1 MVRSTTIFRVHD
13 GLPLAASVDDE
24 TVSALRLDEKR
35 RRRRAWKVMGMREMW
50 VASVEGQCDETG
62 VIERLWAAETNH
74 DANDDTGPSSQPAS
88 GDESSDDASGD
99 VRLAE
104 PAVILDRAATSQL
117 ARSHFSWRATAATP
131 RPRRLSRSS
140 LAVIPRPLLG
150 TPASWV
156 PVPQPSL

>member
-1 MVRSTTIFRVHD
+1 MV
-13 GLPLAASVDDE
+13 
-24 TVSALRLDEKR
+24 
-35 RRRRAWKVMGMREMW
+35 MREMW
-50 VASVEGQCDETG
+50 VASVEGECDETG
-62 VIERLWAAETNH
+62 VIEQLWAAETNH

-117 ARSHFSWRATAATP
+117 VRSHFSWRATAATP

-140 LAVIPRPLLG
+140 LAVVPRG
-150 TPASWV
+150 R
-156 PVPQPSL
+156 PSLSSLVLRSGHLPPGSPFLSLPFIPVSSPHLLSLCPLSPHVLSGSTLPHTSR